1 MSIADQHRILGLAL
15 AESWRRLRGRVF
27 SAGRDR
33 LRLSGNAPERLI
45 IAPPDLGTADPT
57 VAQEIY
63 SGVFFFAGRY
73 VDTAGAS
80 PFATEPPSLDWACE
94 LNAFGWLCHLE
105 AAGGP
110 LSANNAQALIRDWL
124 SLHAKPTK
132 SIAWRVD
139 IAAERLIAWLSH
151 SLLIVENADHGFYRQ
166 FLRSIGQH
174 IRFLQR
180 NAPDAPAGLP
190 KLAARI
196 ALAYAAVCV
205 AGPASEA
212 RSALKSLDVELTRQI
227 LADGGHVSRNP
238 ASLPTI
244 LAWILP
250 LRQSFVTLGTVPSPE
265 FVSAVDRMLTA
276 IRFYRLGDGGFVR
289 FNGAST
295 TSNDLVATVLRYDDV
310 HGEVSNEATYS
321 GYQRL
326 ALGRTIVV
334 MDAGMP
340 PRGEVS
346 RSAHAGCLA
355 FEMSSGRSPLVVNCG
370 APVFPNRETMAA
382 ARSTAA
388 HSTVTVND
396 TSSCR
401 FKLEGVIGRYL
412 DDRIIGGPQKVT
424 CRRGDTDGVR
434 AVTAS
439 HDGYGRGF
447 GIVHER
453 SLVLDDAGG
462 RLAGQDRFL
471 GLNGRPP
478 RHATRDKVAIR
489 FHLHP
494 TVDIEGSEDGSL
506 LLWTGEGE
514 CWRFASQQVEPRL
527 EESIYFASASGPK
540 RTLQIVL
547 HARAA
552 EHTQVDW
559 VFERQT
565 A

>member
-190 KLAARI
+190 KLAYDVVQIYTTPEVVRMLEVANAELVTQRNELAAQRARK
-196 ALAYAAVCV
+196 Y
-205 AGPASEA
+205 
-212 RSALKSLDVELTRQI
+212 RQ
-227 LADGGHVSRNP
+227 
-238 ASLPTI
+238 
-244 LAWILP
+244 LP
-250 LRQSFVTLGTVPSPE
+250 LPGT
-265 FVSAVDRMLTA
+265 
-276 IRFYRLGDGGFVR
+276 
-289 FNGAST
+289 
-295 TSNDLVATVLRYDDV
+295 
-310 HGEVSNEATYS
+310 
-321 GYQRL
+321 
-326 ALGRTIVV
+326 
-334 MDAGMP
+334 
-340 PRGEVS
+340 
-346 RSAHAGCLA
+346 
-355 FEMSSGRSPLVVNCG
+355 
-370 APVFPNRETMAA
+370 
-382 ARSTAA
+382 
-388 HSTVTVND
+388 
-396 TSSCR
+396 
-401 FKLEGVIGRYL
+401 
-412 DDRIIGGPQKVT
+412 
-424 CRRGDTDGVR
+424 
-434 AVTAS
+434 
-439 HDGYGRGF
+439 
-447 GIVHER
+447 
-453 SLVLDDAGG
+453 
-462 RLAGQDRFL
+462 
-471 GLNGRPP
+471 
-478 RHATRDKVAIR
+478 
-489 FHLHP
+489 
-494 TVDIEGSEDGSL
+494 GS
-506 LLWTGEGE
+506 
-514 CWRFASQQVEPRL
+514 
-527 EESIYFASASGPK
+527 
-540 RTLQIVL
+540 
-547 HARAA
+547 
-552 EHTQVDW
+552 
-559 VFERQT
+559 
-565 A
+565 